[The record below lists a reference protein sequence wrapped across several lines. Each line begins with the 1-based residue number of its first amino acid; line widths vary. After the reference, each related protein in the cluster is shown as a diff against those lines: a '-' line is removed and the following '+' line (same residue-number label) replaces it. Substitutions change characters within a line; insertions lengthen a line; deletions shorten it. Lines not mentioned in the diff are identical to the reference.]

1 MIETSVVD
9 HQTVNKTLQERQ
21 IAAFIRGAD
30 LEMIEVRG
38 YALTETERAEIE
50 QDANEIYA

>member
-50 QDANEIYA
+50 HDANEIYA